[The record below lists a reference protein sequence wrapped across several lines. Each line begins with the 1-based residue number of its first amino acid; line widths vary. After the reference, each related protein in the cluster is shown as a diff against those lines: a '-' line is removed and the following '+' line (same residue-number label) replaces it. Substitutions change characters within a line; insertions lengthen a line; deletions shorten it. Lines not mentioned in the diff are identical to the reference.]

1 MSSTRHNVKPPR
13 GSPGVKNTPPTRNQ
27 ILARLPREDFE
38 RLRAE
43 LETVSLSVRQ
53 KVFDQGQP
61 IEWVYFPESGVI
73 SLVKILTD
81 GGPIE
86 AATVGNEGVAGLPVL
101 LGLDIAPVSAFCQIP
116 GVARRLKAATLIAER
131 ERGGPFAGLMLR
143 YAGAIIA
150 MLAQSVA
157 CNRVHPMKQRLCR
170 WLLMTHD
177 RVGTDEFLLTQEF
190 LAQMLGVRRPT
201 VNIAGTA
208 LQKAGLIRYSRGR
221 ITIVDRKRLEGAACE
236 CYAAI
241 RREFKRALPSPV
253 TVW

>member
-1 MSSTRHNVKPPR
+1 
-13 GSPGVKNTPPTRNQ
+13 
-27 ILARLPREDFE
+27 
-38 RLRAE
+38 
-43 LETVSLSVRQ
+43 
-53 KVFDQGQP
+53 
-61 IEWVYFPESGVI
+61 
-73 SLVKILTD
+73 
-81 GGPIE
+81 
-86 AATVGNEGVAGLPVL
+86 
-101 LGLDIAPVSAFCQIP
+101 
-116 GVARRLKAATLIAER
+116 
-131 ERGGPFAGLMLR
+131 
-143 YAGAIIA
+143 
-150 MLAQSVA
+150 
-157 CNRVHPMKQRLCR
+157 VHPMKQRLCR